1 MSRCIHVCGHYY
13 PKYRT
18 SFGATPKDGEAYTCI
33 IYGRT
38 IDELKAKIAEKQRT
52 EKVEN
57 VRFFKFVSDGS
68 GDPYYGCMKEIRV
81 RK

>member
-1 MSRCIHVCGHYY
+1 MMSPDY

-18 SFGATPKDGEAYTCI
+18 SFRATPTNGEAYTCI
-33 IYGRT
+33 IHGRT